1 MLKAKLDK
9 QNIPATYNF
18 RNVGTHSWPGWRED
32 LVKSWPTFAEAFN
45 S

>member
-32 LVKSWPTFAEAFN
+32 LVKSWPTFEEAFN